1 MKDYLTFRK
10 MILPIL
16 IQIIFW
22 LGVIGCVV
30 FGVITM
36 IGGLIAMAEGSSG
49 ALMAGFLTVLSGLAT
64 ILLGPLVVRIYA
76 ELLII
81 FFRINDTLT
90 DIKNLLR
97 EKRSA

>member
-16 IQIIFW
+16 IQILFW
-22 LGVIGCVV
+22 LGVVGCVV

-36 IGGLIAMAEGSSG
+36 IGGLIAMTEGSGG
-49 ALMAGFLTVLSGLAT
+49 ALMAGLVTVLSGLGT
-64 ILLGPLVVRIYA
+64 ILLGPFIVRIYA

-97 EKRSA
+97 EQRSA